1 MPGKRWPEAG
11 REHGIEKPPGS
22 TCSFFSQDS
31 TDLRIVP
38 QHLTGRERFPLWEET
53 MPGRSLSVCTVSR
66 PESGR
71 NSCSENGTVCSDY

>member
-1 MPGKRWPEAG
+1 MPGKGGPEAG
-11 REHGIEKPPGS
+11 REHGIEKSPGS

-31 TDLRIVP
+31 ADIRIVP
-38 QHLTGRERFPLWEET
+38 QHLTDQERFPLWEET